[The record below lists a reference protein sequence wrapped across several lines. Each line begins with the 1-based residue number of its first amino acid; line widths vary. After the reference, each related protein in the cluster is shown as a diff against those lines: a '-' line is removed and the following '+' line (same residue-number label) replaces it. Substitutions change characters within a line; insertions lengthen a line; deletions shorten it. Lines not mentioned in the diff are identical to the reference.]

1 VNSASPAVL
10 GATQKAGIDAE
21 LAAQLADFRKQA
33 GTRLADQKLEVEK
46 TAAREL
52 DDLIAKLKA
61 HQIKETTTLQSA
73 IDSTIAALTQ
83 EKKAAERNLDASRAA
98 ASSAAKQ
105 EQFEAQSNDL
115 ETEHATKLG
124 EQRTRLAAE
133 LDAQANKQRA
143 QATQQLETEIAA
155 LQKQV
160 GAPFV
165 CANDHPFGGARSAV
179 YLPFQLTR
187 GRAQRCRIRRPYPPQ
202 SRSAMPLWQMQSER
216 MARRSPQHSKTT
228 IPPLQACRV
237 NTLTR

>member
-1 VNSASPAVL
+1 ML

-21 LAAQLADFRKQA
+21 LAAQLADFRKHA
-33 GTRLADQKLEVEK
+33 GDRLADQKLEVET

-83 EKKAAERNLDASRAA
+83 EKKAAESNLDASRAA

-160 GAPFV
+160 GHHSCVPMITPLV
-165 CANDHPFGGARSAV
+165 VRV
-179 YLPFQLTR
+179 L
-187 GRAQRCRIRRPYPPQ
+187 RCI
-202 SRSAMPLWQMQSER
+202 
-216 MARRSPQHSKTT
+216 
-228 IPPLQACRV
+228 CRF
-237 NTLTR
+237 N